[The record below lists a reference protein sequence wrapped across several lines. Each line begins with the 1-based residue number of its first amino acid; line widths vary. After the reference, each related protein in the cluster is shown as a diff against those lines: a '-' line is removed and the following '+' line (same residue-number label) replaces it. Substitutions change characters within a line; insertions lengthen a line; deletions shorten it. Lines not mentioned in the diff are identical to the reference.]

1 MKLTE
6 DSFENLS
13 VDAKSGNMMLSSIK
27 VSDTIESKRAYGNFI
42 MEDVSCRALID
53 ASDNGDVKFDNLTSD
68 YIDLK
73 SKNGNIRGNINGA
86 QTEYIITSN
95 SKYGNNN
102 LGSAVNSGDKRLN
115 AETDSGN
122 IIIEFEK

>member
-1 MKLTE
+1 MYKRQ
-6 DSFENLS
+6 
-13 VDAKSGNMMLSSIK
+13 
-27 VSDTIESKRAYGNFI
+27 IESKRAYGNFI

-86 QTEYIITSN
+86 QTEYIICLLYTSTE
-95 SKYGNNN
+95 GI
-102 LGSAVNSGDKRLN
+102 N
-115 AETDSGN
+115 AEG
-122 IIIEFEK
+122 I

>member
-1 MKLTE
+1 
-6 DSFENLS
+6 
-13 VDAKSGNMMLSSIK
+13 
-27 VSDTIESKRAYGNFI
+27 

-102 LGSAVNSGDKRLN
+102 LGSAVNSGKEIRDLTPKLT
-115 AETDSGN
+115 AE
-122 IIIEFEK
+122 ILL